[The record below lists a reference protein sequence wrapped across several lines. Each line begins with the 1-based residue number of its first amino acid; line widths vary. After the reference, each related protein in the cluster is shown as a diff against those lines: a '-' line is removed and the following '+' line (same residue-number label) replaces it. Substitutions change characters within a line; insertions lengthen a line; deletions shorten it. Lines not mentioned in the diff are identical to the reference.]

1 MKYLRKFNTE
11 AEYNAYDGNV
21 APLVALISESRR
33 VVYKAE
39 AELPLHFIALE
50 DTTISFSLNTVQY
63 SFDRNEWSSLT
74 PNASTPTVK
83 SGKVIYFKAEN
94 LTPVAVDGIG
104 TFSINGKCDVAGNI
118 LSMLYG
124 DSYANKDGVAL
135 PQYAFRKMFA
145 YTSNLRN
152 ASNLLLPSINLAY
165 QCYNVMFYQSGIT
178 AAPELPADTM
188 AGECYRGMFQ
198 DCANLQDAPALPA
211 TTLATYCYQAMLA
224 GSGIKSIMLPATKLQ
239 NHCYKEMFQRCEAL
253 SYVKMM
259 AIEWDPTANS
269 SEWMKSMT
277 VSNGTFVKNSA
288 ATWDNLFGISAIP
301 TGWTVELADA

>member
-1 MKYLRKFNTE
+1 MKYLKKFATE
-11 AEYNAYDGNV
+11 AEYNAYPIVPPFVG
-21 APLVALISESRR
+21 LISDSGK
-33 VVYKAE
+33 VVYVPRME
-39 AELPLHFIALE
+39 PLHFIALE

-63 SFDRNEWSSLT
+63 SFDRNEWSSLA

-83 SGKVIYFKAEN
+83 SGEVIYFKAEN

-104 TFSINGKCDVAGNI
+104 TFTITGKCDVAGNI

-124 DSYANKDGVAL
+124 DSYPNNDGVAL

-145 YTSNLRN
+145 YTSNLRD
-152 ASNLLLPSINLAY
+152 ASNLRLPSINLAY

-178 AAPELPADTM
+178 NAPGLPADTM
-188 AGECYRGMFQ
+188 VQECYRGMFQ

-211 TTLATYCYQAMLA
+211 TTLAQYCYQAMFA
-224 GSGIKSIMLPATKLQ
+224 GSGIKSIVLPATILT
-239 NHCYKEMFQRCEAL
+239 NHCYKEMFQRCAAL

-259 AIEWDPTANS
+259 AIEWIPSVNS
-269 SEWMKSMT
+269 SGWMDSMT

-288 ATWDNLFGISAIP
+288 ATWENTFGTSAIP
-301 TGWTVELADA
+301 NGWTVELADA